1 MVAPFTDF
9 AIPPLIHSLSLL
21 VGSSTIAVLLFAVRP
36 PVTQRTVLSFV
47 PWIVS
52 GAALHVFYQLGEIF
66 QVRIYPPDIA
76 PLFAAPAVYLT
87 TFILMGGV
95 WALLA
100 MVLPPDKHRAQVP
113 LFLGIIG
120 VSAAVPLIG
129 LVIYQGLDEAVAPME
144 PLWPMVALVGSIA
157 ATAGV
162 YFFLGVWRTYV
173 IARARVAG
181 GLVIFAHLFDA
192 ITTTIG
198 VDIIGANERSAI
210 PRAIL
215 DIAGELP
222 TADALGTGWLLI
234 LLKLVLA
241 VAIVMYFSADLRDHE
256 SQTNILF
263 AFVMALG
270 LGPAAHNFF
279 LFILSP

>member
-9 AIPPLIHSLSLL
+9 AVPPLIHSLSLL
-21 VGSSTIAVLLFAVRP
+21 VGSSIVAVLLLAVRP

-52 GAALHVFYQLGEIF
+52 GSILHVFYQLGEIF
-66 QVRIYPPDIA
+66 QVRIYPPDLA
-76 PLFAAPAVYLT
+76 PIFAAPAVYLT
-87 TFILMGGV
+87 TFIAMGAV
-95 WALLA
+95 WALIA

-113 LFLGIIG
+113 LFVGVIG
-120 VSAAVPLIG
+120 VGTTLPLVG
-129 LVIYQGLDEAVAPME
+129 LVIFQGLDEAVAPME
-144 PLWPMVALVGSIA
+144 PLWPMVALVASIV
-157 ATAGV
+157 ATAAV
-162 YFFLGVWRTYV
+162 YFVLGVWRTYV
-173 IARARVAG
+173 IARARMVG

-192 ITTTIG
+192 ITTTVG

-215 DIAGELP
+215 DVAADLP
-222 TADALGTGWLLI
+222 TADTIGTGWLLI

-241 VAIVMYFSADLRDHE
+241 VAIVMYFSGDLRTHE
-256 SQTNILF
+256 DQTNLLF

-270 LGPAAHNFF
+270 LGPATHNFF
-279 LFILSP
+279 LFVLSP